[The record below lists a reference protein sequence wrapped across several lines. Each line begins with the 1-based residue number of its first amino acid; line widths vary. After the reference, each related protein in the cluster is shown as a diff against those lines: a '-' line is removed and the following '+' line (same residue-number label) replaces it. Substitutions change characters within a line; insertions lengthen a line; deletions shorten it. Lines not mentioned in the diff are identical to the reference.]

1 MVRIED
7 NQVIIYDDHQE
18 IITHS
23 LAGPGRENR
32 YVGVKQR
39 NSKVE
44 AIQDAARIKARLLEI
59 GEEMEDFM
67 GHLKKCQPK
76 SYMYH
81 LRHIVSLTVNYTN
94 DDMLCA
100 IRRAINY
107 KVFDSNAIEAFLEVN
122 KQKKNEVKLFPS
134 NK

>member
-1 MVRIED
+1 MVRIQD
-7 NQVIIYDDHQE
+7 NRVVIYDDHQE

-23 LAGPGRENR
+23 LAGPDRENR

-44 AIQDAARIKARLLEI
+44 AIQDAAHIKARLLEI
-59 GEEMEDFM
+59 GAEVEEFT
-67 GHLKKCQPK
+67 GHLKKCHPK
-76 SYMYH
+76 TYMHH
-81 LRHIVSLTVNYTN
+81 LRHIVSLKVNYTN

-100 IRRAINY
+100 IRRAINF
-107 KVFDSNAIEAFLEVN
+107 KVFDSNAIEDFLSVN
-122 KQKKNEVKLFPS
+122 KQMKNEVKLFPS